1 MSIIEK
7 LIIEKNLIKINNTFI
22 LFKTKKVENSK
33 DIKSP
38 NKGFILSTEKKIEFF
53 FIYNWLK

>member
-7 LIIEKNLIKINNTFI
+7 LIIEKNLIKINKTGI

-53 FIYNWLK
+53 FIYN